1 MEKQIEGSEDRTAW
15 MRWLREQFDAS
26 TRKAMELAQN
36 EMARKRPGGEEEFA
50 DKWKMRIRIRSWSH
64 SIRPNQLNSWN
75 KGINKIKLIHTTDR
89 NELIVE
95 FTIGKNVLMQDLLG
109 FGMQNVVIFMAALNI
124 STNGF
129 FWWYL
134 PAYTSRFYESIT
146 DLESDHQVLV
156 DRVPELRISWGHMAL
171 KEEDLVRHMPMV
183 YGFLAKASEPEQ
195 QFYHR
200 YFGMLGMM
208 AKNDIFF
215 QFEHNLVVGFM
226 ECLRHGDDGLQR
238 LGRQS

>member
-1 MEKQIEGSEDRTAW
+1 

-95 FTIGKNVLMQDLLG
+95 FTIGKNVLMQDLWG
-109 FGMQNVVIFMAALNI
+109 FGMQNVVIFMAALHVFDERI
-124 STNGF
+124 F
-129 FWWYL
+129 
-134 PAYTSRFYESIT
+134 
-146 DLESDHQVLV
+146 LV
-156 DRVPELRISWGHMAL
+156 VSAGLHVEVLRINYRPRKRSSGAC
-171 KEEDLVRHMPMV
+171 RSGSPS
-183 YGFLAKASEPEQ
+183 FAS
-195 QFYHR
+195 
-200 YFGMLGMM
+200 
-208 AKNDIFF
+208 
-215 QFEHNLVVGFM
+215 
-226 ECLRHGDDGLQR
+226 HGDTWRSKKKTLSVTCPWSTVSSPKHPS
-238 LGRQS
+238 LNNSSTIVISACSA